1 MPSTPVADLERCRLE
16 FGAAAADRK
25 LRLLQTLARTRL
37 GSARAVRRLHEQL
50 CVLRAYPDNAKVQAA
65 VAALLERFALRAD
78 LRAHRAALADSGIAG
93 TDIRTRF
100 FAGQAQWLA
109 ARWPGQLRL
118 DRSDAE
124 AEARIATALPTL
136 LTRAEAGALAELKL
150 PGYEALDRLRGA
162 EPSDAVFLL
171 RRIAAMPG
179 DGFTREAFSDAV
191 DASYLLTSGPGTP
204 SRSAA
209 HFAAAPVV
217 WRRQAPLRGRPDL
230 RAEMARPPRAV
241 CRLPLGDAQALV
253 DLARAAMVTRARSLE
268 AFSFADAREA
278 WWVDDGDGLAY
289 AFFGVQPERRHALA
303 AIYGGLMLRNGVP
316 IGYLQSDH
324 VGRSAALSF
333 NTFDS
338 FRGIEAGF
346 TFARWL
352 AALRRLFDSTS
363 FSIEPYQLGWHNDE
377 AVASGAWWFYA
388 KLGFAPRDAAVAR
401 LARTEAERQRRD
413 RRHRS
418 RSDTLRRLAARHLFF
433 DVDPAHALPYIDLA
447 AIGLRCGAALSARA
461 GADRESAVEQASA
474 ELLRHAGLVSWRGF
488 TPAQREAGRRLAPLL
503 ALLDLDRWCLDER
516 LALVG
521 LVRAKG
527 GRSERDFVA
536 RYSVHPRL
544 DAELRRG
551 PARSIG

>member
-1 MPSTPVADLERCRLE
+1 MPSTPLADLERCRLE
-16 FGAAAADRK
+16 FGAGAAQRK

-50 CVLRAYPDNAKVQAA
+50 CVLRAYPDNAQVLAA
-65 VAALLERFALRAD
+65 VCALLESFARRAD

-93 TDIRTRF
+93 TDIRYRF

-109 ARWPGQLRL
+109 AHWPGQLRL

-136 LTRAEAGALAELKL
+136 LTRCEATALAELKL
-150 PGYEALDRLRGA
+150 PGYDAIDRLRGA
-162 EPSDAVFLL
+162 DASDAVFLL

-191 DASYLLTSGPGTP
+191 DASYLLSPGPGTP
-204 SRSAA
+204 SRSTA

-217 WRRQAPLRGRPDL
+217 WRRQAPPRARPEL
-230 RAEMARPPRAV
+230 RAELARPPRAV
-241 CRLPLGDAQALV
+241 HRLPLHDAQALI

-268 AFSFADAREA
+268 AFSFAAAGDA
-278 WWVDDGDGLAY
+278 WWVDDADGLAY

-352 AALRRLFDSTS
+352 AALRRVFGSTS

-377 AVASGAWWFYA
+377 ALASGAWWFYA

-401 LARTEAERQRRD
+401 LAAAEVARQRRD
-413 RRHRS
+413 PRHRTAQP
-418 RSDTLRRLAARHLFF
+418 RLRRLAARHLFF
-433 DVDPAHALPYIDLA
+433 DLDPAQALPYIDLA
-447 AIGLRCGAALSARA
+447 ALGLRCGAALSVRS
-461 GADRESAVEQASA
+461 GADRESGVEQASA
-474 ELLRHAGLVSWRGF
+474 ELMRHAGLASWRGLS
-488 TPAQREAGRRLAPLL
+488 PAQREAWRRLSPLL
-503 ALLDLDRWCLDER
+503 VLLDLERWSLDER
-516 LALVG
+516 RALADLA
-521 LVRAKG
+521 RAKG
-527 GRSERDFVA
+527 GRSERDFVM
-536 RYSVHPRL
+536 RYTTHPRL

-551 PARSIG
+551 PARAID

>member
-1 MPSTPVADLERCRLE
+1 MPSTPLADLERCRLE
-16 FGAAAADRK
+16 FGTGAADRK
-25 LRLLQTLARTRL
+25 LRLLQALRRARL

-50 CVLRAYPDNAKVQAA
+50 CVLRAYPDNAQVLAA
-65 VAALLERFALRAD
+65 VCALLERFAVRAD

-93 TDIRTRF
+93 TDIHYRF

-109 ARWPGQLRL
+109 AHWPGQLRL

-124 AEARIATALPTL
+124 AEARIAAALPTL
-136 LTRAEAGALAELKL
+136 LTRSEASALAELKL
-150 PGYEALDRLRGA
+150 PGYDALDRLRGTDA
-162 EPSDAVFLL
+162 SDVVFLL

-179 DGFTREAFSDAV
+179 DGFTREAFSDTV
-191 DASYLLTSGPGTP
+191 DASYLLTPGPGTP
-204 SRSAA
+204 SRTMA

-217 WRRQAPLRGRPDL
+217 WRRQAPPRARPEL
-230 RAEMARPPRAV
+230 RAELARPPRAV
-241 CRLPLGDAQALV
+241 RRLPLGDGQALV

-268 AFSFADAREA
+268 AFSFADARDA

-289 AFFGVQPERRHALA
+289 AFFGLQPERRHALA

-352 AALRRLFDSTS
+352 AALRRLFGSAS

-401 LARTEAERQRRD
+401 LAAAEAERQRRSPGW
-413 RRHRS
+413 RSPAHR
-418 RSDTLRRLAARHLFF
+418 LQQLAARHLFF
-433 DVDPAHALPYIDLA
+433 DADPAQALPYIDLA
-447 AIGLRCGAALSARA
+447 ALGLRSGAALSARA
-461 GADRESAVEQASA
+461 GADREGAIELASA
-474 ELLRHAGLVSWRGF
+474 ELMRHAGLASLRGF
-488 TPAQREAGRRLAPLL
+488 TPAQREAWRRLAPLL
-503 ALLDLDRWCLDER
+503 VLLDLGRWRPDER
-516 LALVG
+516 RALADLA
-521 LVRAKG
+521 RAKG
-527 GRSERDFVA
+527 GRSERDFVM
-536 RYSVHPRL
+536 RYAAHPKL
-544 DAELRRG
+544 DAALRRG
-551 PARSIG
+551 PARAVD